1 MHKEEFD
8 KQLIGNVN
16 KVFTTLKI
24 TYPAWYEK
32 HYGDQKSERLAKRI
46 WITGIRTL
54 TTAQVDQGLQRMV
67 IESEYPP
74 KLKDFIALCIATDNL
89 PNLEVAWYE
98 ALNSSY
104 SHPVVKIAAQ
114 LTGVFELR
122 RSGYD
127 NSSLKRRF
135 EYYLSQVLKRFTEGK
150 ALTDVATALE
160 TTPLLERVEQEAEQR
175 VMERIKEQGIDLQN
189 AREQCLAMLGIKRS

>member
-1 MHKEEFD
+1 M
-8 KQLIGNVN
+8 
-16 KVFTTLKI
+16 KI

-32 HYGDQKSERLAKRI
+32 YYGDQKSERLAKRI
-46 WITGIRTL
+46 WITGIKTL
-54 TTAQVDQGLQRMV
+54 TNAQVDHGLQRMV

-74 KLKDFIALCIATDNL
+74 KLKDFIALCTGTDDL

-98 ALNSSY
+98 ALSSSY

-114 LTGVFELR
+114 LTGIFELR

-135 EYYLSQVLKRFTEGK
+135 EYYLSQVVKRFIEGK
-150 ALTDVATALE
+150 TLTEVAAALE
-160 TTPLLERVEQEAEQR
+160 TTPLLVRVEQEAEQR
-175 VMERIKEQGIDLQN
+175 VMERIKEQGINLHN
-189 AREQCLAMLGIKRS
+189 AREQCLAKLGIKRS